1 MEIIMQKTTG
11 ILVTL
16 ITAAGLGPL
25 SAIAPSAL
33 AQDMSAQATYADIE
47 KTLGTVPSFF
57 KMFPEAGIA
66 GAWAEFKSV
75 QLNPKTK
82 LDGKTKELIGLAIS
96 AQIPC
101 QYCIYFHTQA
111 AKANGAGD
119 EEIGEAVAMSAIV
132 RHWSTVLNGMQVDLS
147 GFKRETDM
155 VLRTAAEKTAEKTQ

>member
-82 LDGKTKELIGLAIS
+82 LDGKGADR
-96 AQIPC
+96 PC
-101 QYCIYFHTQA
+101 DL
-111 AKANGAGD
+111 GPD
-119 EEIGEAVAMSAIV
+119 PLP
-132 RHWSTVLNGMQVDLS
+132 VLHLFPYRGGQS
-147 GFKRETDM
+147 QWRGR
-155 VLRTAAEKTAEKTQ
+155 